1 MDSADLSF
9 DLYHPQP
16 LLIVISGTSGI
27 GKDAV
32 LKGLRERNLPL
43 HFVITATSREPRPE
57 EVDGRDYFFFSKTDF
72 EKRIENGEFIEHALV
87 YNQYKGTPRWQI
99 DDALKSGRDVVLR
112 VDVQGAETFRKLYPE
127 AILIFLIPNTLN
139 EWFDRL
145 KARNTE
151 TPENLKI
158 RIETAK
164 EEVSRIGL
172 FDYLVVNAD
181 NMLDQAVDDII
192 SIIKVE
198 HHKVHHRKL
207 I

>member
-1 MDSADLSF
+1 MESADLSF

-32 LKGLRERNLPL
+32 LKGLRARNLGL

-57 EVDGRDYFFFSKTDF
+57 EADGRDYFFFSKVEF
-72 EKRIENGEFIEHALV
+72 EKRIEKGEFIEHALV

-112 VDVQGAETFRKLYPE
+112 VDVQGAETFRKIYPE
-127 AILIFLIPNTLN
+127 AVLIFLIPNTLN

-192 SIIKVE
+192 SIINVE